1 MNSELMILNR
11 ILKEM
16 INGKKVIPYKR
27 QGKIFLRKYRKPK
40 DPRTTKQIRY
50 RRKFKK
56 AVNEWKNLTKEEKE
70 KYKQSAK
77 ELSIT
82 GFNLFISKYL
92 KKEEN

>member
-1 MNSELMILNR
+1 MNSELPILNK
-11 ILKEM
+11 ILEEM
-16 INGKKVIPYKR
+16 IKGKRVVPYKR
-27 QGKIFLRKYRKPK
+27 HGKIFLRKYRKPK
-40 DPRTTKQIRY
+40 DPRTKKQIRY

-56 AVNEWKNLTKEEKE
+56 ALNEWKNLTKEEKE

-77 ELSIT
+77 DLSIT